1 MVKILF
7 EKIVKADRKKVFG
20 VAANYESYQKTLPE
34 YFLFIH
40 VRSIRGNVAVVEE
53 HLKLAGRELVMMT
66 KHIVQFPETHEVF
79 VIGGDAK
86 GSLLLKNIKAYLKEQ
101 KLSLM
106 LTLN

>member
-1 MVKILF
+1 MKILF

-20 VAANYESYQKTLPE
+20 IAANYESYQKTLPE
-34 YFLFIH
+34 YFLSIR
-40 VRSIRGNVAVVEE
+40 VRSTRGNVAVVEE

-66 KHIVQFPETHEVF
+66 KHVTKYPETHEVL
-79 VIGGDAK
+79 VIGGDAREAI
-86 GSLLLKNIKAYLKEQ
+86 LLKNIKAYPKEQ